1 MRKTAATTTSEVY
14 DPESEE
20 WLLGDGAFMESFVRV
35 GFDVVTDKVLVDVN
49 FIDGL
54 IATKVANLHRIV

>member
-1 MRKTAATTTSEVY
+1 
-14 DPESEE
+14 
-20 WLLGDGAFMESFVRV
+20 MEPFVRV

-54 IATKVANLHRIV
+54 IATKVANLDRIV